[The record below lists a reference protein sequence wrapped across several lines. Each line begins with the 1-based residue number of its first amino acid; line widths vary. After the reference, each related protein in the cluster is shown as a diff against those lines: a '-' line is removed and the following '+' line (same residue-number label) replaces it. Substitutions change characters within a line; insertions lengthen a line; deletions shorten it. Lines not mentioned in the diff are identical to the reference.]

1 MAKDFARGEHMMR
14 RPDLQ
19 QGQQNDTDQLQ
30 NSSQQRSRF
39 QPSWAKQGSA
49 WDKSDDDVLPPIPA
63 HLKTNAWMKRY
74 SQKNVQLDQTPS
86 SENNHSA
93 QTIAAVPQQQQSA
106 KGPQPQQPSNIPPNQ
121 PMLVANAA
129 TMGMG
134 EFVMKQIAKRSP
146 GLAAKA
152 AGLSLA
158 DGPFPIGEIIS
169 LGLTAWTA
177 YEIYQDWKK
186 YQANDR
192 RAQDGVIGSEPL
204 QMSNTSREGYNHVAK
219 RILTEAGRS
228 GDPCKIWEAEKEILD
243 SAIKSTRNKEELKR
257 LNKEKQDLK
266 KAGKQLGCMN
276 TQKRNNEQGGDYGNI
291 K

>member
-1 MAKDFARGEHMMR
+1 VDKDFARGERMMR

-19 QGQQNDTDQLQ
+19 QDKQNDNDQIQ
-30 NSSQQRSRF
+30 QSSQRGRF
-39 QPSWAKQGSA
+39 KPSWAKQGA
-49 WDKSDDDVLPPIPA
+49 ALDTSDDDVLPPIPA

-74 SQKNVQLDQTPS
+74 SQKDFQLDQTPS
-86 SENNHSA
+86 SENNKSA

-106 KGPQPQQPSNIPPNQ
+106 KGSQPQQPSNLPPNQ

-158 DGPFPIGEIIS
+158 DGPFPIGEIIAF
-169 LGLTAWTA
+169 GLTAWTA

-186 YQANDR
+186 YQANAR
-192 RAQDGVIGSEPL
+192 KAQDRAVGSEPL

-243 SAIKSTRNKEELKR
+243 SAIKSTRNKDELKR

-266 KAGKQLGCMN
+266 KAGKQLGCTN